1 MKGFKPLDCMTD
13 QKFQDLN
20 ELQSRIKKA
29 LESSRHN
36 QSNQMNLYQ
45 VNFIFLQGHGGLH
58 QQEPCLIIPDHKVP
72 GKLRLLNVEK
82 LAKEFAK
89 INKTITIIF
98 FDACREDLDKPD
110 FKNLFTNSIIDDPLF
125 DYKPLKRA
133 DSFPGYSAIVYSCK
147 QWGKSAETFDE
158 TLTYD

>member
-1 MKGFKPLDCMTD
+1 MTD

-58 QQEPCLIIPDHKVP
+58 
-72 GKLRLLNVEK
+72 
-82 LAKEFAK
+82 
-89 INKTITIIF
+89 
-98 FDACREDLDKPD
+98 
-110 FKNLFTNSIIDDPLF
+110 
-125 DYKPLKRA
+125 
-133 DSFPGYSAIVYSCK
+133 
-147 QWGKSAETFDE
+147 
-158 TLTYD
+158 